1 MKSQIKILAGLL
13 AAASLMMLASCGS
26 GSSVQVAEMNKGATG
41 GGGRSQPTITVNMPP
56 GATRAPVTITNG
68 TEGYNGAVGYSGD
81 TSTGENGMAGTVPA
95 DRMIVRTG
103 NLSIVVEDVA
113 AAIAQITAL
122 TETGQGYV
130 VSSNTWRSGE
140 RLYGNIT
147 IRVPAGDFNSVMT
160 QINGLAVEVN
170 SQNTTSQDVT
180 EEYVD
185 LTAKL
190 STLEAT
196 EQQLLVIM
204 GKAEKVEDILAVQVQ
219 LTDIRTQIEQTKGR
233 MQYLEKTAAMS
244 LINISLEQSK
254 LDVAFNADGRF
265 IKSGETVR
273 FSATIGGGFTPY
285 SYQWDF
291 GDGKTSN
298 EEYPV
303 HTYRASGEYT
313 VKLTVTD
320 DRGNT
325 AMETMAG
332 YINVA
337 AGWSAGNIVSN
348 AWSGLAAFGRA
359 LVNIAIWLGIFSPVW
374 IVAGIIIFLVVRRRK
389 KAR

>member
-1 MKSQIKILAGLL
+1 MKLGMKILAGLL
-13 AAASLMMLASCGS
+13 AAGSLLMLASCGK
-26 GSSVQVAEMNKGATG
+26 SSVISDNMVAERAASDGNGK
-41 GGGRSQPTITVNMPP
+41 SQPTITVGMPP
-56 GATRAPVTITNG
+56 GAVTRTVAPKTYDT
-68 TEGYNGAVGYSGD
+68 TGYSGD
-81 TSTGENGMAGTVPA
+81 TSTTQYNSAATITV

-103 NLSIVVEDVA
+103 NMSIVVEDVT
-113 AAIAQITAL
+113 AAIEKISAL
-122 TETGQGYV
+122 SETGQGYV
-130 VSSNTWRSGE
+130 VSANTWRDGE

-147 IRVPAGDFNSVMT
+147 IRVPSGDFNKVMQ
-160 QINGLAVEVN
+160 QISGLAVEVT
-170 SQNTTSQDVT
+170 SQSSTSQDVT

-190 STLEAT
+190 KTLEAT

-204 GKAEKVEDILAVQVQ
+204 GKAEKVEDILAVQKQ
-219 LTDIRTQIEQTKGR
+219 LTDIQTQIEQTKGR
-233 MQYLEKTAAMS
+233 MQYLEKTTAMS

-254 LDVAFNADGRF
+254 LDVTFSADGRF
-265 IKSGETVR
+265 IKSGVSVR
-273 FSATIGGGFTPY
+273 FNPTIGGGFAPY

-325 AMETMAG
+325 ANETMQD

-337 AGWSAGNIVSN
+337 AGWSAGNIASN

-359 LVNIAIWLGIFSPVW
+359 LVNIVIWLGIFSPVW
-374 IVAGIIIFLVVRRRK
+374 IIAGIIIFLVVRRRK
-389 KAR
+389 KSR